1 MRNGPR
7 KFKQLHFA
15 MCSECGELLVRPETM
30 YRTEYLC
37 ADCGGSKKEEVG
49 LNG

>member
-1 MRNGPR
+1 MSSGSR

-30 YRTEYLC
+30 YRTRTEYLC
-37 ADCGGSKKEEVG
+37 ADCGGSKKENEVG
-49 LNG
+49 